1 MRTDALGNELWA
13 RSISSGGGVDE
24 GYTVAESSTGEIYVG
39 GRSLGYFPGDVSAW
53 ITKLSST
60 GTHLW
65 TRVLEQGIETVSL
78 NPAANGGV
86 TYLAHPQYVD
96 GAAGDYEI
104 AWGTFGADGTLITSK
119 LFGGAGSDNGTA
131 MFELPGGTLGILGFT
146 NSGTT
151 EWSGLLIKTDAELN
165 AQCNNLEHGC
175 AVI

>member
-1 MRTDALGNELWA
+1 M
-13 RSISSGGGVDE
+13 
-24 GYTVAESSTGEIYVG
+24 
-39 GRSLGYFPGDVSAW
+39 
-53 ITKLSST
+53 
-60 GTHLW
+60 
-65 TRVLEQGIETVSL
+65 
-78 NPAANGGV
+78 

-165 AQCNNLEHGC
+165 AQCNNLELDLPWPDDVPIVPPFTSITGSE
-175 AVI
+175 